1 MMKPKHNVKYLKP
14 FRKDL
19 RNKSTA
25 AEAELWNHLKSKQ
38 LNGLKF
44 RRQHSINNCIVDF
57 FCASKN
63 LIIELDG
70 DSHGDYYRI
79 EEDEQRDKDLFSQG
93 FKILR
98 FENRFVYQD
107 IEWVKKEILKASK
120 ETTPSR

>member
-1 MMKPKHNVKYLKP
+1 M
-14 FRKDL
+14 
-19 RNKSTA
+19 TA
-25 AEAELWNHLKSKQ
+25 WSQ
-38 LNGLKF
+38 
-44 RRQHSINNCIVDF
+44 S
-57 FCASKN
+57 SKN